1 MKSVLPLSNVCC
13 TFIQTKQT
21 GQPMSDTRINRQKF
35 TMEMPSDFWFP
46 IGRWMESMVI
56 AWGQINHALV
66 QIVFLKMPKMR
77 LVRAVDGCGSK
88 RKKTWI
94 NVCSC
99 EHACAQHWKLVSYL
113 AIVYFYGWSIF
124 AAIHGTEKM
133 LQVIIYTFD
142 LWARKCKIINRNS
155 ECDKWIKSVEKLTC
169 SIWWP
174 LANPKWSTVP
184 STGDTMQ
191 LAVEIVRT
199 PGRNWRVKNWE
210 ILR

>member
-1 MKSVLPLSNVCC
+1 MEKSDLTNCGEAMKSVLPLSNVCC

-35 TMEMPSDFWFP
+35 TMEMPSDFRFP

-99 EHACAQHWKLVSYL
+99 EHACAQHWKLVFFTSL
-113 AIVYFYGWSIF
+113 LCIF
-124 AAIHGTEKM
+124 MDDPSLLPFMGP
-133 LQVIIYTFD
+133 
-142 LWARKCKIINRNS
+142 RKCCR
-155 ECDKWIKSVEKLTC
+155 L
-169 SIWWP
+169 
-174 LANPKWSTVP
+174 
-184 STGDTMQ
+184 
-191 LAVEIVRT
+191 
-199 PGRNWRVKNWE
+199 
-210 ILR
+210 